1 MGSKAAIL
9 ITMFVALLPFMA
21 LGLLYVVAVDG
32 IVHHFR
38 GV

>member
-1 MGSKAAIL
+1 MGSKAI
-9 ITMFVALLPFMA
+9 IVTMFIALLPLMVV
-21 LGLLYVVAVDG
+21 GLLYVVTTDS

>member
-1 MGSKAAIL
+1 MSSKAVI

>member
-1 MGSKAAIL
+1 MSSKAVI
-9 ITMFVALLPFMA
+9 ITMFIALLPLMVV
-21 LGLLYVVAVDG
+21 GLLYVVATDS